1 MKTSDLLTAAA
12 VFLAC
17 AFLAFAIVAS
27 WVYLGGLIT
36 YIIALLVGGS
46 CIHTW
51 SGNDDLHQ

>member
-36 YIIALLVGGS
+36 YIIALLVGGA

-51 SGNDDLHQ
+51 SGNDEQV

>member
-36 YIIALLVGGS
+36 YIIALLMGG
-46 CIHTW
+46 TLLYVW
-51 SGNDDLHQ
+51 SGSNDLHQ

>member
-36 YIIALLVGGS
+36 YIIAMLVGGA

-51 SGNDDLHQ
+51 SGNDEQV

>member
-27 WVYLGGLIT
+27 WVYLGGLVT
-36 YIIALLVGGS
+36 YLIALMVGGTL
-46 CIHTW
+46 IYVW
-51 SGNDDLHQ
+51 SGNDEQV

>member
-36 YIIALLVGGS
+36 YIIAMLVGGA